1 MKLPSISPI
10 RFGRGTCFP
19 ARDAESRGAIASD
32 RNYVHRMSNFVFQ
45 LIRSRTARQIT
56 GDRNNYTETTPTESA
71 YSIDAGWASRWPG
84 PGRQVSNLKSL
95 ENHAS
100 GSNRR
105 HRDCDCRH
113 NRRSPAGGDSAAAR
127 RRPAGES
134 DFGPVAGP
142 VDAAESRSHWQ
153 IPVTD
158 FNPPELHSLQTAGAG
173 QPFFSFRTR
182 SYFVNW

>member
-71 YSIDAGWASRWPG
+71 YCNIYFRICLCTGSAITAMSTENPVVPSVWAQLAPVAYTGAGPM
-84 PGRQVSNLKSL
+84 
-95 ENHAS
+95 
-100 GSNRR
+100 
-105 HRDCDCRH
+105 HRDVTRK
-113 NRRSPAGGDSAAAR
+113 RSFHLARARAKCKVCCFKFTTVRFTPHAPCSGEKKKHQRSNGSEISAAQL
-127 RRPAGES
+127 GHE
-134 DFGPVAGP
+134 
-142 VDAAESRSHWQ
+142 
-153 IPVTD
+153 
-158 FNPPELHSLQTAGAG
+158 
-173 QPFFSFRTR
+173 
-182 SYFVNW
+182 